1 MKIVV
6 IGAGAIGL
14 SCAYY
19 LAKAGAEVTV
29 LDAAEPGAGASRR
42 NAGWVVP
49 SMSEP
54 VPSPAALRQAV
65 RWAWRRDSPLRVKP
79 SLDRSWITFMSR
91 MVMSCRRRTYEAG
104 LLAIAE
110 LNRTTRQAFDEIEAD
125 GVRFEHHRAGTLF
138 AFTTSDTI
146 EAHLADLDAMTAF
159 GTPPARFLSGDD
171 ARSLEPALS
180 QAVVGAI
187 LSPGERHVDPSSFVD
202 GMVRAC
208 TELGVK
214 IIGGA
219 RVVNL
224 HTRGNRASAA
234 LGGSAWPADA
244 FVLAAGVWS
253 PGVLRSAGIKLPVQP
268 GKGYGLDFTP
278 SPVQLH
284 RSIYLADHKV
294 AVTPLD
300 RGVRI
305 CGTMEFTGIDY
316 SIDAVRAAAIA
327 RAADLYL
334 DGWPKAR
341 TPAPWASLRP
351 MTPDGLPI
359 IGTLP
364 GLHNVAIATGHAM
377 LGITLAPVTGQSIA
391 RVLLDKA
398 DLPVLRPFAPS
409 RFRALAHGIG
419 LAPGIHTCP
428 RETHERANPMAEPS
442 HDRRIR
448 PADRRGASKRGP
460 ARHTCRRRLASRR
473 RAEASRIPRVRNDRG
488 CQHHWRDQVGRAGRI

>member
-1 MKIVV
+1 MKILV

-79 SLDRSWITFMSR
+79 SLDLPWIIFMSR
-91 MVMSCRRRTYEAG
+91 MLMSCRRRTYEAG

-125 GVRFEHHRAGTLF
+125 GARFEHHRAGTLF
-138 AFTTSDTI
+138 AFTRPDTI

-187 LSPGERHVDPSSFVD
+187 FSPGERHVDPSSFVD

-219 RVVNL
+219 RVVDL
-224 HTRGNRASAA
+224 HTRGSRASAA

-253 PGVLRSAGIKLPVQP
+253 PGVLRSAGIKLRSNPARATAWTSLHPPSNSTARSTSPTTRSPSRPWTEGSAFAGRWSSPESTIRSMPYAPRLSPVQP
-268 GKGYGLDFTP
+268 ACT
-278 SPVQLH
+278 S
-284 RSIYLADHKV
+284 
-294 AVTPLD
+294 T
-300 RGVRI
+300 
-305 CGTMEFTGIDY
+305 
-316 SIDAVRAAAIA
+316 
-327 RAADLYL
+327 
-334 DGWPKAR
+334 DG
-341 TPAPWASLRP
+341 
-351 MTPDGLPI
+351 
-359 IGTLP
+359 
-364 GLHNVAIATGHAM
+364 
-377 LGITLAPVTGQSIA
+377 
-391 RVLLDKA
+391 
-398 DLPVLRPFAPS
+398 
-409 RFRALAHGIG
+409 
-419 LAPGIHTCP
+419 
-428 RETHERANPMAEPS
+428 
-442 HDRRIR
+442 
-448 PADRRGASKRGP
+448 
-460 ARHTCRRRLASRR
+460 RR
-473 RAEASRIPRVRNDRG
+473 RARQPR
-488 CQHHWRDQVGRAGRI
+488 GRA